1 MINKYFLSLL
11 SFSLFWLLILNIYS
25 ESEENH
31 IELPPIEVISTR
43 VEKQI
48 NKVPF
53 SISLID
59 KDQIQLG
66 KQAITL
72 DESLNKIPG
81 VYVQN
86 RYNFAQDQRISIR
99 GFGSRAAFGVRGIKI
114 LYDGIPLTLPDGQS
128 QTDSLD
134 LSSAERIEVIRG
146 PVSAL
151 YGNSSGGVISIFS
164 ETGDE
169 KPFVE
174 IKPLFGSFG
183 LFKFNAKTGGK
194 FKEFNYLINISR
206 LNYDGFRDHSK
217 TENIQLNSN
226 FNYLL
231 GDNSDITVVLN
242 FIDAPTAKDPGSLT
256 KEQINQDRNQAASGN
271 LASNSG
277 EQVKQMRFGL
287 KFNSY
292 INDNNQVEALTYII
306 TRDFE
311 QRLPFGIISFDRVF
325 LGGGLKYI
333 LTNKLFNHNNRLI
346 IGTDIEYQDD
356 ERLNFSFNNDFKKDS
371 VTLDQTEQVFN
382 LGIYLQN
389 EFSLLDNLELSLG
402 LRYDYYNFSVDDFLI
417 NDNNPDQSG
426 SRSFSQL
433 NPKVGIMYSPSDS
446 INLYGNF
453 STSFETPTTTEFIN
467 NPDGSGGLNP
477 DLDPQKTIGFE
488 FGAKG
493 IIQNNLQYDLALF
506 YAGIDDQ
513 LIPFEV
519 EGFTGREFFRN
530 AGKSRQYGLELLLD
544 YLITKYVNISFSYTY
559 LNFEFRD
566 FRIENEIFD
575 GNDVPGIPDH
585 QIFANIVY
593 KSDIGFYGGADLFY
607 VSDFFVNDS
616 NSEKNDSY
624 TVLNLRTGFE
634 RSFYN
639 KIRLNTFLG
648 LSNILDE
655 KYNSS
660 VRVNAFGDRFFEPA
674 PQFNLFG
681 GFSVKYT
688 I

>member
-1 MINKYFLSLL
+1 MINKYFLPLL

-31 IELPPIEVISTR
+31 IELQPIEVISTR

-164 ETGDE
+164 ESGLE
-169 KPFVE
+169 EPFVE

-226 FNYLL
+226 FNYLI

-277 EQVKQMRFGL
+277 EQVKQLRFGL
-287 KFNSY
+287 RFNSY

-333 LTNKLFNHNNRLI
+333 LINKLFNHNNRLI

-356 ERLNFSFNNDFKKDS
+356 ERLNFSFTDDFKKDS

-389 EFSLLDNLELSLG
+389 EFSLLSL
-402 LRYDYYNFSVDDFLI
+402 
-417 NDNNPDQSG
+417 
-426 SRSFSQL
+426 
-433 NPKVGIMYSPSDS
+433 
-446 INLYGNF
+446 
-453 STSFETPTTTEFIN
+453 
-467 NPDGSGGLNP
+467 
-477 DLDPQKTIGFE
+477 
-488 FGAKG
+488 
-493 IIQNNLQYDLALF
+493 
-506 YAGIDDQ
+506 
-513 LIPFEV
+513 
-519 EGFTGREFFRN
+519 
-530 AGKSRQYGLELLLD
+530 
-544 YLITKYVNISFSYTY
+544 
-559 LNFEFRD
+559 
-566 FRIENEIFD
+566 
-575 GNDVPGIPDH
+575 
-585 QIFANIVY
+585 
-593 KSDIGFYGGADLFY
+593 
-607 VSDFFVNDS
+607 
-616 NSEKNDSY
+616 
-624 TVLNLRTGFE
+624 
-634 RSFYN
+634 
-639 KIRLNTFLG
+639 
-648 LSNILDE
+648 
-655 KYNSS
+655 
-660 VRVNAFGDRFFEPA
+660 
-674 PQFNLFG
+674 
-681 GFSVKYT
+681 
-688 I
+688 

>member
-31 IELPPIEVISTR
+31 IELPPIEVTSTR
-43 VEKQI
+43 VEKEI

-114 LYDGIPLTLPDGQS
+114 IYDGIPLTLPDGQS

-194 FKEFNYLINISR
+194 FKNFNYLINISR

-231 GDNSDITVVLN
+231 GNNSDITVVLN

-256 KEQINQDRNQAASGN
+256 KEQINQDRNQAAAGN

-277 EQVKQMRFGL
+277 EQVKQLRFGL
-287 KFNSY
+287 RFNSY

-333 LTNKLFNHNNRLI
+333 LSSKLFNHNNRLI

-356 ERLNFSFNNDFKKDS
+356 DRLNFSFTDDFKKDS
-371 VTLDQTEQVFN
+371 ITLDQTEQVFN

-433 NPKVGIMYSPSDS
+433 NPKIGVLYSPADS
-446 INLYGNF
+446 VNLYGNF

-477 DLDPQKTIGFE
+477 DLDPQETIGYE
-488 FGAKG
+488 IGAKG
-493 IIQNNLQYDLALF
+493 VIQNNLQYDLALF
-506 YAGIDDQ
+506 YADIDDQ

-519 EGFTGREFFRN
+519 EGFAGREFFRN

-585 QIFANIVY
+585 QIFANILY
-593 KSDIGFYGGADLFY
+593 KSDIGFYGGADMLY

-616 NSEKNDSY
+616 NSEKNGSY

-648 LSNILDE
+648 LNNILDE

>member
-43 VEKQI
+43 VEKEI

-114 LYDGIPLTLPDGQS
+114 IYDGIPLTLPDGQS

-194 FKEFNYLINISR
+194 FKNFNYLINISR

-231 GDNSDITVVLN
+231 GNNSDITVVLN

-256 KEQINQDRNQAASGN
+256 KEQINQDRNQAAAGN

-277 EQVKQMRFGL
+277 EQVKQLRFGL
-287 KFNSY
+287 RFNSY

-356 ERLNFSFNNDFKKDS
+356 DRLNFSFTDDFKKDS
-371 VTLDQTEQVFN
+371 ITLDQTEQVFN

-433 NPKVGIMYSPSDS
+433 NPKIGVLYSPADS
-446 INLYGNF
+446 VNLYGNF

-477 DLDPQKTIGFE
+477 DLDPQETIGYE
-488 FGAKG
+488 IGAKG
-493 IIQNNLQYDLALF
+493 VIQNNLQYDLALF
-506 YAGIDDQ
+506 YADIDDQ

-519 EGFTGREFFRN
+519 EGFAGREFFRN

-585 QIFANIVY
+585 QIFANILY
-593 KSDIGFYGGADLFY
+593 KSDIGFYGGADLLY

-616 NSEKNDSY
+616 NSEKNGSY

-648 LSNILDE
+648 LNNILDE

>member
-1 MINKYFLSLL
+1 MKSFYYLYQLL
-11 SFSLFWLLILNIYS
+11 FIIISSQVLYSDEIIDETQIILD
-25 ESEENH
+25 
-31 IELPPIEVISTR
+31 PVEVTSTR
-43 VEKQI
+43 VEKDI

-66 KQAITL
+66 KQTITL

-194 FKEFNYLINISR
+194 FKDFNYLINISR

-217 TENIQLNSN
+217 TENIQINSN

-256 KEQINQDRNQAASGN
+256 KEQINQDRNQAAAGN

-277 EQVKQMRFGL
+277 EQVKQLRFGL
-287 KFNSY
+287 RFISY

-306 TRDFE
+306 TRDYE

-333 LTNKLFNHNNRLI
+333 NTGRLLNHNNRLI

-356 ERLNFSFNNDFKKDS
+356 DRLNFSFTDDFKRDAL
-371 VTLDQTEQVFN
+371 TLDQTEQVFN

-433 NPKVGIMYSPSDS
+433 NPKIGIMYSPSDS
-446 INLYGNF
+446 VNLYGNF

-477 DLDPQKTIGFE
+477 DLDPQKTIGYE
-488 FGAKG
+488 IGAKG
-493 IIQNNLQYDLALF
+493 VIQNNLQYDLALF
-506 YAGIDDQ
+506 YADIDDQ
-513 LIPFEV
+513 LIPFEI
-519 EGFTGREFFRN
+519 EGFAGREFFRN
-530 AGKSRQYGLELLLD
+530 AGKSRQYGIEILLD

-559 LNFEFRD
+559 LNFKFRD

-585 QIFANIVY
+585 QIFANILY

>member
-43 VEKQI
+43 VEKEI

-114 LYDGIPLTLPDGQS
+114 IYDGIPLTLPDGQS

-194 FKEFNYLINISR
+194 FKNFNYLINISR

-231 GDNSDITVVLN
+231 GNNSDITVVLN

-256 KEQINQDRNQAASGN
+256 KEQINQDRNQAAAGN

-277 EQVKQMRFGL
+277 EQVKQLRFGL
-287 KFNSY
+287 RFNSY

-333 LTNKLFNHNNRLI
+333 LSSKLFNHNNRLI

-356 ERLNFSFNNDFKKDS
+356 DRLNFSFTDDFKKDS
-371 VTLDQTEQVFN
+371 ITLDQTEQVFN

-433 NPKVGIMYSPSDS
+433 NPKIGVLYSPADS
-446 INLYGNF
+446 VNLYGNF

-477 DLDPQKTIGFE
+477 DLDPQETIGYE
-488 FGAKG
+488 IGAKG
-493 IIQNNLQYDLALF
+493 VIQNNLQYDLALF
-506 YAGIDDQ
+506 YADIDDQ

-519 EGFTGREFFRN
+519 EGFAGREFFRN

-585 QIFANIVY
+585 QIFANILY
-593 KSDIGFYGGADLFY
+593 KSDIGFYGGADLLY

-616 NSEKNDSY
+616 NSEKNGSY

-648 LSNILDE
+648 LNNILDE

>member
-31 IELPPIEVISTR
+31 IELPPIEVTSTR
-43 VEKQI
+43 VEKEI

-114 LYDGIPLTLPDGQS
+114 IYDGIPLTLPDGQS

-194 FKEFNYLINISR
+194 FKNFNYLINISR

-231 GDNSDITVVLN
+231 GNNSDITVVLN

-277 EQVKQMRFGL
+277 EQVKQLRFGL
-287 KFNSY
+287 RFNSY

-333 LTNKLFNHNNRLI
+333 LSSKLFNHNNRLI

-356 ERLNFSFNNDFKKDS
+356 DRLNFSFTDDFKKDS
-371 VTLDQTEQVFN
+371 ITLDQTEQVFN

-433 NPKVGIMYSPSDS
+433 NPKIGVLYSPADS
-446 INLYGNF
+446 VNLYGNF

-477 DLDPQKTIGFE
+477 DLDPQETIGYE
-488 FGAKG
+488 IGAKG
-493 IIQNNLQYDLALF
+493 VIQNNLQYDLALF
-506 YAGIDDQ
+506 YADIDDQ

-519 EGFTGREFFRN
+519 EGFAGREFFRN

-585 QIFANIVY
+585 QIFANILY
-593 KSDIGFYGGADLFY
+593 KSDIGFYGGADLLY

-616 NSEKNDSY
+616 NSEKNGSY

-648 LSNILDE
+648 LNNILDE

>member
-31 IELPPIEVISTR
+31 IELPPIEVTSTR
-43 VEKQI
+43 VEKEI

-114 LYDGIPLTLPDGQS
+114 IYDGIPLTLPDGQS

-231 GDNSDITVVLN
+231 GNNSDITVVLN

-256 KEQINQDRNQAASGN
+256 KEQINQDRNQAAAGN

-277 EQVKQMRFGL
+277 EQVKQLRFGL
-287 KFNSY
+287 RFNSY

-346 IGTDIEYQDD
+346 IGTDIEHQDD
-356 ERLNFSFNNDFKKDS
+356 DRLNFSFTDDFKKDS
-371 VTLDQTEQVFN
+371 ITLDQTEQVFN

-417 NDNNPDQSG
+417 NDNNSDQSG

-433 NPKVGIMYSPSDS
+433 NPKVGIMYSPADS
-446 INLYGNF
+446 VNLYGNF
-453 STSFETPTTTEFIN
+453 STSFQTPTTTEFIN

-477 DLDPQKTIGFE
+477 DLDPQETIGYE
-488 FGAKG
+488 IGAKG
-493 IIQNNLQYDLALF
+493 VIQNNLQYDLALF
-506 YAGIDDQ
+506 YADIDGQ

-519 EGFTGREFFRN
+519 EGFAGREFFRN

-585 QIFANIVY
+585 QIFANILY
-593 KSDIGFYGGADLFY
+593 KSDIGFYGGADLLY

-616 NSEKNDSY
+616 NSEKNGSY

-648 LSNILDE
+648 LNNILDE

>member
-31 IELPPIEVISTR
+31 IELPPIEVTSTR
-43 VEKQI
+43 VEKEI

-114 LYDGIPLTLPDGQS
+114 IYDGIPLTLPDGQS

-194 FKEFNYLINISR
+194 FKDFNYLINISR

-231 GDNSDITVVLN
+231 GNNSDITVVLN

-277 EQVKQMRFGL
+277 EQVKQLRFGL
-287 KFNSY
+287 RFNSY

-333 LTNKLFNHNNRLI
+333 LSSKLFNHNNRLI

-356 ERLNFSFNNDFKKDS
+356 DRLNFSFTDDFKKDS
-371 VTLDQTEQVFN
+371 ITLDQTEQVFN

-433 NPKVGIMYSPSDS
+433 NPKIGVLYSPADS
-446 INLYGNF
+446 VNLYGNF

-477 DLDPQKTIGFE
+477 DLDPQKTIGYE
-488 FGAKG
+488 IGAKG
-493 IIQNNLQYDLALF
+493 VIQNNLQYDLALF
-506 YAGIDDQ
+506 YADIDDQ

-519 EGFTGREFFRN
+519 EGFAGREFFRN

-585 QIFANIVY
+585 QIFANILY
-593 KSDIGFYGGADLFY
+593 KSDIGFYGGADMLY

-616 NSEKNDSY
+616 NSEKNGSY

-648 LSNILDE
+648 LNNILDE

>member
-1 MINKYFLSLL
+1 MIDKYFLSLL
-11 SFSLFWLLILNIYS
+11 SFSLFWLLILNDYS

-31 IELPPIEVISTR
+31 IELQPIEVTSTR
-43 VEKQI
+43 VEKEI

-66 KQAITL
+66 KQTITL

-169 KPFVE
+169 EPFVE

-194 FKEFNYLINISR
+194 FKDFNYLINISR

-256 KEQINQDRNQAASGN
+256 KEQINQDRNQAAAGN

-277 EQVKQMRFGL
+277 EQVQQLRFGL
-287 KFNSY
+287 RFNSY

-311 QRLPFGIISFDRVF
+311 QRLPFGIVSFDRVF

-333 LTNKLFNHNNRLI
+333 LSNKLFNHNNRLI

-356 ERLNFSFNNDFKKDS
+356 ERLNFSFTDDFQKDS
-371 VTLDQTEQVFN
+371 TTLDQQEQVFN
-382 LGIYLQN
+382 LGIYIQN
-389 EFSLLDNLELSLG
+389 EFSVLDNLEFSLG
-402 LRYDYYNFSVDDFLI
+402 LRYDYYRFSVDDFLI

-426 SRSFSQL
+426 SRSFHQL
-433 NPKVGIMYSPSDS
+433 NPKIGILYSPADS
-446 INLYGNF
+446 VNLYGNF

-493 IIQNNLQYDLALF
+493 VIQNNLQYDLALF
-506 YAGIDDQ
+506 YADVDDQ

-519 EGFTGREFFRN
+519 EQFPGREFFRN
-530 AGKSRQYGLELLLD
+530 AGESRQYGIEILLD
-544 YLITKYVNISFSYTY
+544 YLVTKNLNISFSYTY
-559 LNFEFRD
+559 LNFEFND
-566 FRIENEIFD
+566 FSIENEIFD
-575 GNDVPGIPDH
+575 ENDVPGIPDH
-585 QIFANIVY
+585 QIFANILY
-593 KSDIGFYGGADLFY
+593 KSDIGFYGGADLLY
-607 VSDFFVNDS
+607 ASDFFVNDS

-624 TVLNLRTGFE
+624 KVLNLRTGFE

-648 LSNILDE
+648 LNNILDE

-674 PQFNLFG
+674 PKFNLFG

>member
-114 LYDGIPLTLPDGQS
+114 IYDGIPLTLPDGQS

-194 FKEFNYLINISR
+194 FKNFNYLINISR

-231 GDNSDITVVLN
+231 GNNSDITVVLN

-277 EQVKQMRFGL
+277 EQVKQLRFGL
-287 KFNSY
+287 RFNSY

-333 LTNKLFNHNNRLI
+333 LSSKLFNHNNRLI

-356 ERLNFSFNNDFKKDS
+356 DRLNFSFTDDFKKDS
-371 VTLDQTEQVFN
+371 ITLDQTEQVFN
-382 LGIYLQN
+382 LGIYIQN
-389 EFSLLDNLELSLG
+389 EFSVLDNLELSLG
-402 LRYDYYNFSVDDFLI
+402 LRYDDYRFSVDDSLI
-417 NDNNPDQSG
+417 SDNNPDQSG

-453 STSFETPTTTEFIN
+453 STSFQTPTTTEFIN

-477 DLDPQKTIGFE
+477 DLDPQKTIGYE
-488 FGAKG
+488 IGAKG
-493 IIQNNLQYDLALF
+493 VIQNNLQYDLALF
-506 YAGIDDQ
+506 YADIDDQ

-519 EGFTGREFFRN
+519 EGFAGREFFRN

-566 FRIENEIFD
+566 FRIENDIFD

-585 QIFANIVY
+585 QIFANILY
-593 KSDIGFYGGADLFY
+593 KSDIGFYGGADLLY

-616 NSEKNDSY
+616 NSEKNGSY

-648 LSNILDE
+648 LNNILDE

>member
-114 LYDGIPLTLPDGQS
+114 IYDGIPLTLPDGQS

-194 FKEFNYLINISR
+194 FKNFNYLINISR

-231 GDNSDITVVLN
+231 GNNSDITVVLN

-277 EQVKQMRFGL
+277 EQVKQLRFGL
-287 KFNSY
+287 RFNSY

-333 LTNKLFNHNNRLI
+333 LTSKLFNHNNRLI

-356 ERLNFSFNNDFKKDS
+356 DRLNFSFTDDFKKDS
-371 VTLDQTEQVFN
+371 ITLGQTEQVFN

-433 NPKVGIMYSPSDS
+433 NPKIGVLYSPADS
-446 INLYGNF
+446 VNLYGNF

-477 DLDPQKTIGFE
+477 DLDPQETIGYE
-488 FGAKG
+488 IGAKG
-493 IIQNNLQYDLALF
+493 VIQNNLQYDLALF
-506 YAGIDDQ
+506 YADVDDQ

-519 EGFTGREFFRN
+519 EDFPGREFFRN

-585 QIFANIVY
+585 QIFANILY
-593 KSDIGFYGGADLFY
+593 KSDIGFYGGADMLY

-616 NSEKNDSY
+616 NSEKNGSY

-648 LSNILDE
+648 LNNILDE

>member
-31 IELPPIEVISTR
+31 IELPPIEVTSTR
-43 VEKQI
+43 VEKEI

-114 LYDGIPLTLPDGQS
+114 IYDGIPLTLPDGQS

-194 FKEFNYLINISR
+194 FKNFNYLINISR

-231 GDNSDITVVLN
+231 GNNSDITVVLN

-277 EQVKQMRFGL
+277 EQVKQLRFGL
-287 KFNSY
+287 RFNSY

-333 LTNKLFNHNNRLI
+333 LSSKLFNHNNRLI

-356 ERLNFSFNNDFKKDS
+356 DRLNFSFTDDFKKDS
-371 VTLDQTEQVFN
+371 ITLDQTEQVFN

-433 NPKVGIMYSPSDS
+433 NPKIGVLYSPADS
-446 INLYGNF
+446 VNLYGNF

-477 DLDPQKTIGFE
+477 DLDPQETIGYE
-488 FGAKG
+488 IGAKG
-493 IIQNNLQYDLALF
+493 VIQNNLQYDLALF
-506 YAGIDDQ
+506 YADIDDQ

-519 EGFTGREFFRN
+519 EGFAGREFFRN

-544 YLITKYVNISFSYTY
+544 YLIIKYVNISFSYTY

-585 QIFANIVY
+585 QIFANILY
-593 KSDIGFYGGADLFY
+593 KSDIGFYGGADLLY

-616 NSEKNDSY
+616 NSEKNGSY

-648 LSNILDE
+648 LNNILDE